1 MEESVS
7 SELAQALEP
16 EPSQDP
22 VDTSSQEPTSV
33 SEEVKDQGD
42 VSEDKVEDPDKSAK
56 PSREFKKTW
65 GFRRTTIAKREIPG
79 EMPAETPEGKG
90 APVRRSGR
98 QAKRTDKLE
107 EFLVT
112 VKRGR
117 GTGRKSCPSRLEGG
131 DPPSQTPTDA
141 ETASEASFD
150 GNADA
155 KIEEQKVASPEKKKR
170 GRGRTRR
177 AVKPKAGSASD
188 DGSSENEEKATV
200 EVTTETQE
208 TVETADSAGEG
219 KDVEAK
225 EEQAKDVEM
234 KDEEGEEDCDENKE
248 KTSNESI
255 NRRPTRAVREDS
267 KRDPKPKA
275 GVKLRNEKKEEED
288 DDDDDDGEESSSSE
302 SDSDGYDPNALYC
315 ICRQKHN
322 KRFMICC
329 DRCEEWFHGD
339 CVGISEARGRLM
351 ERNGEDYVCPNCYTQ
366 KGPYSKTGSSTAA
379 AENGKR
385 PAAGLRKSETG
396 LATPSSTAAAATEEK
411 ASDDLGIKGRIE
423 KATNPSGKK
432 KIKIFQPQVSAVEGS
447 PLPKCIGPGCER
459 DALPDSVYCGNDCI
473 LKHAAAA
480 MKTITTDGKDS
491 KQKER
496 GKPKAKKKT
505 TNKTPNKSRSGME
518 RRSSNQGDKEE
529 SESGTEEGDGDDEDD
544 KHAEEHPPPPA
555 MSSWSSDHNYIA
567 VTPEKTSPISASVLN
582 KPSAQKEKEKEDHE
596 EVKPEKE
603 MVSADKKPPAS
614 NVAPKGG
621 KKSPGSKG
629 TKAAAATT
637 SPLPKG
643 KASAAPLSSGRELRK
658 QPVPIQAKPKKPG
671 PPIPPIPV
679 LSPLGPPG
687 SRHHPS
693 GALRVGKSTFTI
705 PKKQPQVVQ
714 KDSAEPGPSPK
725 SRTPSSSVSSTQH
738 SAPKPTQ
745 PTAPAVS
752 ASQPPPNN
760 QMRSNIR
767 RSLTDILYKRVSDGD
782 DLSMSESEVGRL
794 AVSIEK
800 EMFNL
805 YLNTDNKYKNKYRSL
820 MFNLKDPKNKGL
832 FYRVVGG
839 EISPFRLVRLSPEE
853 LLSKEMSD
861 WRKSEISESL
871 DVSGRSQSGQPK
883 SGSRQEGVPTDV
895 DMEEAPPT
903 MSDGDVCM
911 PATSQS
917 SHLASAAD
925 SQEDTRPTSAP
936 QASVSTGKGS
946 SMPDIFS
953 SMLKDTT
960 AEHRAH
966 LFDLNCKICTGQKLA
981 DDEPPSKK
989 NKMSVHKKPEQS
1001 FKPKSEPRP
1010 SKAHADL
1017 PQVSSVSGLETP
1029 MSDTTSVVEDPSS
1042 LFPVAQAP
1050 VPAVVPAV
1058 SSVTITRRDPR
1069 TAGHRSSVPP
1079 IVPDAVVPANVPIS
1093 VEPVVVEAKGPLPM
1107 PPPAP
1112 VSIPRPVIPKPAS
1125 YGSGTASVS
1134 EPSPE
1139 GETALFLSG
1148 QEMMWKGFINMHSVA
1163 KFVTKAYLVSGSFE
1177 HIKEDLPDTIHIGG
1191 RISPHTVWDYVGKLK
1206 TSLSK
1211 ELSLIRFHPATEEE
1225 EVAYVSLF
1233 SYFSSRK
1240 RFGVVANSNKRIK
1253 DLYLIPL
1260 SSKDPLPAKLLP
1272 FDGPGLEPARPNL
1285 LLGLLICQ
1293 KDKKR
1298 PGAPLE
1304 NEDKRSKTLRDDETG
1319 LPKPSTTSKSE
1330 IKQDKVLRSS
1340 LDAISTTPPGTPPPI
1355 SASESSKSVST
1366 VFSILS
1372 SVKASGVS
1380 ASTGS
1385 NSPSSNVS
1393 ATSMGSSTPLQTILK
1408 TLFGKKQDSD
1418 VSLSPS
1424 DQSAGNVS
1432 VPSVSLLDPIVQQF
1446 AVTKGREVEVQDDR
1460 PYDPEE
1466 EYDPAVG
1473 YSTEN
1478 THDTTKITAAVKQ
1491 AEVNYVVEDVAYDPE
1506 DDSLFD
1512 DVDPSA
1518 KKLAEHQK
1526 VLEEKQ
1532 TKEQKDEDLV
1542 NQQIPETLISQPV
1555 TSLLANS
1562 QLLQLG
1568 KKVEELVVKSSA
1580 APIINQRRDPRQ
1592 SRDPRQAAACRR
1604 QTSDSTEAEEESPLT
1619 TENLSPQHDT
1629 ATDAIPTQA
1638 CTVAD
1643 AQTEQ
1648 SDTTEDTTVEK
1659 PSATTD
1665 MPLLQVAATFDSVQ
1679 PAIQQPETSKSEEA
1693 NESEEGSKT
1702 EELPFLDTKSTEVS
1716 IPLLGEKIDPELVE
1730 SYMEKELEE
1739 EPKKDEPIE
1748 SEIKSFEEV
1757 WPNSASIL
1765 KADKVSSIGQ
1775 AVLKADQVVSI
1786 GKPIETTATTYYNIS
1801 TISTSSTSL
1810 HSGVPPD
1817 LIQENLSY
1825 MDSHSSHIQHIPTTN
1840 PANIPPPMSFPPP
1853 IGPPPILGP
1862 PPIQGPPPI
1871 AVPPPMH
1878 IPPPMSG
1885 PLPLQI
1891 PPIQGPPPHL
1901 GDSDHS
1907 QYQPPGSYTPFQ
1919 NQWGSS
1925 SQFDAAPRGPP
1936 PPNFTPRGLPPFQPM
1951 GQRGPPP
1958 QIFDNSMNS
1967 MPPHHTGPR
1976 GPPAGPLPPGP
1987 PPSFDGQRFNG
1998 PPPPFNFSTPRGP
2011 PLPFPGPP
2019 PNHFDNRAPPPS
2031 HFPGP
2036 RGPPPLHNIGDH
2048 GPPSN
2053 MSRGPGDQFEDGG
2066 NSYHQGLEKSQIP
2079 SQGPPFR
2086 GPPPNH
2092 FDGRRGPPGPSGE
2105 MSGQR
2110 FPPPNQFR
2118 GSPQH
2123 RGSFEEP
2130 RGTSPQDFERHRGP
2144 SVQQFGGPRGPPPGH
2159 YDKEPVGQ
2167 SARFNYN
2174 DDNPGDVRDVRP
2186 VRGPL
2191 LPTPPEG
2198 PIQIQGRMGGHSP
2211 DTHRDDH
2218 WRRHSPEMRRRSGS
2232 SRDSSEPHNRPS
2244 RFDGGLRDRD
2254 VSSRLSEERQRDLSE
2269 DRRRDRDREG
2279 GHGGRSWGWNRE
2291 HEYDRGRERDR
2302 ERDRSRE
2309 RDRERG
2315 RSRER
2320 EREHSRERDRSRGRE
2335 SDRHRD
2341 GDGDKRRDRDRDR
2354 DRGRERDQDRKD
2366 HDRDRAKNR
2375 DRERDRERE
2384 RDRDHDRDRDNRDR
2398 KRERSRSRERER
2410 GKDRD
2415 RRDRDRERDKDR
2427 GKEKNR
2433 DRRDRS
2439 RSKEKRDDKKER
2451 SDSSRAKSTESEN
2464 PS

>member
-1 MEESVS
+1 MEERVS
-7 SELAQALEP
+7 PELAQAPEP

-33 SEEVKDQGD
+33 SEEVKDQKDQGD
-42 VSEDKVEDPDKSAK
+42 VSEDKVEDPDKSTK
-56 PSREFKKTW
+56 PPREFKKTW

-79 EMPAETPEGKG
+79 EMAETPEGRG

-117 GTGRKSCPSRLEGG
+117 GTGRRSCPSRLEGG

-155 KIEEQKVASPEKKKR
+155 KIEEQKVASPEKKKS

-177 AVKPKAGSASD
+177 AVKPKAGGGSVSD
-188 DGSSENEEKATV
+188 DGSSENEEKDSG
-200 EVTTETQE
+200 EVMKETQE
-208 TVETADSAGEG
+208 NVETAASAEDG
-219 KDVEAK
+219 KDEK
-225 EEQAKDVEM
+225 EEQVKDVEM
-234 KDEEGEEDCDENKE
+234 KEEEGEEECNKNKE
-248 KTSNESI
+248 KTSNESL
-255 NRRPTRAVREDS
+255 NRRPTRAVCKDS
-267 KRDPKPKA
+267 KRDTKPKV
-275 GVKLRNEKKEEED
+275 GVKLRNEKKD
-288 DDDDDDGEESSSSE
+288 DDDDDDEESSSSD

-329 DRCEEWFHGD
+329 DRCEEWFHGN

-366 KGPYSKTGSSTAA
+366 KGQFSKAGSSTAA

-396 LATPSSTAAAATEEK
+396 LATPSSTAAATTEEK
-411 ASDDLGIKGRIE
+411 TSDDLGIKGRIE

-432 KIKIFQPQVSAVEGS
+432 KIKIFQPQVTAVEGS
-447 PLPKCIGPGCER
+447 SLPKCIGPGCER

-473 LKHAAAA
+473 LRHAAAA
-480 MKTITTDGKDS
+480 MKTITTDGKGS

-496 GKPKAKKKT
+496 VRPKVQKKT
-505 TNKTPNKSRSGME
+505 SNKSPNKRSSGPE
-518 RRSSNQGDKEE
+518 KSSSNQGEEE
-529 SESGTEEGDGDDEDD
+529 SESGTEEYDDDDED

-582 KPSAQKEKEKEDHE
+582 TTSAQKDKEKEDNE

-603 MVSADKKPPAS
+603 TASADKKAPAS

-621 KKSPGSKG
+621 KKSPGYKG
-629 TKAAAATT
+629 TKAAAAT
-637 SPLPKG
+637 SPLS
-643 KASAAPLSSGRELRK
+643 KAKTTAAPLNSGRELRK
-658 QPVPIQAKPKKPG
+658 QPIPIQGKSKKPG
-671 PPIPPIPV
+671 PPPPPIPV
-679 LSPLGPPG
+679 LSPSGLPG
-687 SRHHPS
+687 SRHHAT

-705 PKKQPQVVQ
+705 PKKQPQAGQ
-714 KDSAEPGPSPK
+714 KDSAEPGPSPTT
-725 SRTPSSSVSSTQH
+725 RTPPSPGSSIQH

-745 PTAPAVS
+745 PIAAAAPP
-752 ASQPPPNN
+752 QPPPNN

-767 RSLTDILYKRVSDGD
+767 RSLTDILYKRVSDSD
-782 DLSMSESEVGRL
+782 DLSMSENEVGKL
-794 AVSIEK
+794 AVGIEK

-805 YLNTDNKYKNKYRSL
+805 YMNTDNKYKNKYRSL

-832 FYRVVGG
+832 FYHVVGG

-853 LLSKEMSD
+853 LLSREMSD

-871 DVSGRSQSGQPK
+871 DMSGRSQSGQPK
-883 SGSRQEGVPTDV
+883 SGSRQEGAPPDV
-895 DMEEAPPT
+895 DMEEAPPP

-917 SHLASAAD
+917 PHLASAAD
-925 SQEDTRPTSAP
+925 SQEDARPTSAS
-936 QASVSTGKGS
+936 QAPVSTGKGS

-989 NKMSVHKKPEQS
+989 NKMSAPKKPEHS
-1001 FKPKSEPRP
+1001 FKSKSESRP
-1010 SKAHADL
+1010 SKSPADL
-1017 PQVSSVSGLETP
+1017 PQVSSLSGPETP
-1029 MSDTTSVVEDPSS
+1029 MPDSAAVMEDPSS
-1042 LFPVAQAP
+1042 VFPVVQAP
-1050 VPAVVPAV
+1050 VTAAVPAV

-1069 TAGHRSSVPP
+1069 TAGHRSSVPQ
-1079 IVPDAVVPANVPIS
+1079 IVPDVVVPAMPANIPIS

-1112 VSIPRPVIPKPAS
+1112 ASIPRPVIPKMAS
-1125 YGSGTASVS
+1125 YGSSTTSMS
-1134 EPSPE
+1134 EPPPE

-1304 NEDKRSKTLRDDETG
+1304 TEEKRSKTLRDDETG
-1319 LPKPSTTSKSE
+1319 LPKPSTTGKSE

-1340 LDAISTTPPGTPPPI
+1340 LDAISTTPPGTPPPL
-1355 SASESSKSVST
+1355 SASESSSSVSS

-1372 SVKASGVS
+1372 SVKAPGVS
-1380 ASTGS
+1380 TSTGS

-1393 ATSMGSSTPLQTILK
+1393 AASTASSTPLQTILK
-1408 TLFGKKQDSD
+1408 TLFGQKKQDSD

-1424 DQSAGNVS
+1424 DQSAVD
-1432 VPSVSLLDPIVQQF
+1432 VALPSVSLLDPIVQQF
-1446 AVTKGREVEVQDDR
+1446 AITKGKEVEVQDDR

-1473 YSTEN
+1473 YGTEN
-1478 THDTTKITAAVKQ
+1478 THDTNKVSAAVKQ
-1491 AEVNYVVEDVAYDPE
+1491 AEVTPVMDDVAYDPE

-1512 DVDPSA
+1512 DVGVDPSA
-1518 KKLAEHQK
+1518 KKLTEHQK

-1532 TKEQKDEDLV
+1532 IEEQKHEEPV
-1542 NQQIPETLISQPV
+1542 HQQIPDTLISQPV

-1568 KKVEELVVKSSA
+1568 KKVEELVAKTSA
-1580 APIINQRRDPRQ
+1580 APVINQRRDPRQ
-1592 SRDPRQAAACRR
+1592 SRDPRQAVTSRR
-1604 QTSDSTEAEEESPLT
+1604 QTSDSTEAEEESSLT
-1619 TENLSPQHDT
+1619 TDKTSPKQGT
-1629 ATDAIPTQA
+1629 VTETSPTQA

-1643 AQTEQ
+1643 TQIAQLDSTK
-1648 SDTTEDTTVEK
+1648 DTSVEE

-1665 MPLLQVAATFDSVQ
+1665 MPLSQVTATLDSVQ
-1679 PAIQQPETSKSEEA
+1679 SAILDPEASKSEERG
-1693 NESEEGSKT
+1693 ESEEGSEC
-1702 EELPFLDTKSTEVS
+1702 EEVPFLDTKSTEVS

-1730 SYMEKELEE
+1730 SYIEE
-1739 EPKKDEPIE
+1739 EPKTKGDPIE

-1765 KADKVSSIGQ
+1765 KADQASSIGQ
-1775 AVLKADQVVSI
+1775 
-1786 GKPIETTATTYYNIS
+1786 PIETTTTTYYNIS

-1810 HSGVPPD
+1810 HSGVPQD
-1817 LIQENLSY
+1817 VIQDNSSY

-1853 IGPPPILGP
+1853 ILGP
-1862 PPIQGPPPI
+1862 PPMQGPPPI

-1878 IPPPMSG
+1878 LPPSMSGPPPMQIPPMQG
-1885 PLPLQI
+1885 PLPPLV
-1891 PPIQGPPPHL
+1891 
-1901 GDSDHS
+1901 DNDHS
-1907 QYQPPGSYTPFQ
+1907 QYPPPGSYPPFQ

-1925 SQFDAAPRGPP
+1925 SQFDAAPRGPL
-1936 PPNFTPRGLPPFQPM
+1936 PPNFTPRGPSPFQPM
-1951 GQRGPPP
+1951 GQRGPPH

-1967 MPPHHTGPR
+1967 LPPQHIGPR
-1976 GPPAGPLPPGP
+1976 GPPPGP
-1987 PPSFDGQRFNG
+1987 PPPRPPHSFDGQRFNG
-1998 PPPPFNFSTPRGP
+1998 PPPPFNFSAPRGP
-2011 PLPFPGPP
+2011 PPPFPGPP

-2036 RGPPPLHNIGDH
+2036 RGPPPLHNIGDR

-2066 NSYHQGLEKSQIP
+2066 NSYHQGIEKPQIP

-2086 GPPPNH
+2086 VPLPNH

-2105 MSGQR
+2105 MSGQQ

-2130 RGTSPQDFERHRGP
+2130 RGTSSQDFEKHRGP
-2144 SVQQFGGPRGPPPGH
+2144 SVQQFGGLRGPPPGH

-2167 SARFNYN
+2167 PARFNYN
-2174 DDNPGDVRDVRP
+2174 DDTPSDVRDVRP

-2191 LPTPPEG
+2191 LPTPSEG
-2198 PIQIQGRMGGHSP
+2198 PIPIQGRIGGHSP
-2211 DTHRDDH
+2211 DSHRDDH
-2218 WRRHSPEMRRRSGS
+2218 WRRHSPEMRRRSCS
-2232 SRDSSEPHNRPS
+2232 TRDSSEPHNRPS
-2244 RFDGGLRDRD
+2244 RFDGGSRDRD
-2254 VSSRLSEERQRDLSE
+2254 ASSRLSEERQRDLSE

-2291 HEYDRGRERDR
+2291 HEYDRGREKDR

-2320 EREHSRERDRSRGRE
+2320 ESEHSRERDRSRGRE
-2335 SDRHRD
+2335 SDRYRD

-2354 DRGRERDQDRKD
+2354 DRGKEREQDRKD

-2375 DRERDRERE
+2375 DRERDR
-2384 RDRDHDRDRDNRDR
+2384 DRDRDSRDR
-2398 KRERSRSRERER
+2398 RRERSRSRERER

-2427 GKEKNR
+2427 GRDKDR

-2439 RSKEKRDDKKER
+2439 RSKEKKDDKKER
-2451 SDSSRAKSTESEN
+2451 SDNSRAKSTESEN

>member
-7 SELAQALEP
+7 PELAQAPEP

-33 SEEVKDQGD
+33 SEEVKDQKDQGD

-79 EMPAETPEGKG
+79 EMAAETPEGKG

-117 GTGRKSCPSRLEGG
+117 GTGRRSCPSRLEGG

-155 KIEEQKVASPEKKKR
+155 KIEEQKVPSPEKKKR
-170 GRGRTRR
+170 GRGRARR
-177 AVKPKAGSASD
+177 AVKPKAGSVSD
-188 DGSSENEEKATV
+188 DGSSENEEKATA
-200 EVTTETQE
+200 EVTTDTQE
-208 TVETADSAGEG
+208 NVETAGSAGDG
-219 KDVEAK
+219 KDVEAN
-225 EEQAKDVEM
+225 EEQAKDVVM
-234 KDEEGEEDCDENKE
+234 KDEEGEEECDENKE

-255 NRRPTRAVREDS
+255 NRRPTRAVSKDS
-267 KRDPKPKA
+267 KRDTKPKV
-275 GVKLRNEKKEEED
+275 GVRLRNEKKEED
-288 DDDDDDGEESSSSE
+288 DDDDDDDDDEESSSSE

-366 KGPYSKTGSSTAA
+366 KGQFSKAGSSTAA

-385 PAAGLRKSETG
+385 PVAGLRKSETG
-396 LATPSSTAAAATEEK
+396 LATPSSTAAATTEEK

-432 KIKIFQPQVSAVEGS
+432 KIKIFQPVSAVEGS
-447 PLPKCIGPGCER
+447 SLPKCIGPGCER

-496 GKPKAKKKT
+496 GRPKAQKKT
-505 TNKTPNKSRSGME
+505 TNKTPNKKRSGTE
-518 RRSSNQGDKEE
+518 RRSSNQGGEEE
-529 SESGTEEGDGDDEDD
+529 SESGTEEDDDDDDED

-582 KPSAQKEKEKEDHE
+582 KTSAQKDKEKEDNE

-603 MVSADKKPPAS
+603 TASTDKKPPAS
-614 NVAPKGG
+614 IVPPKGG

-629 TKAAAATT
+629 TKAAATTT

-643 KASAAPLSSGRELRK
+643 KTNAAPLSSGRELRK
-658 QPVPIQAKPKKPG
+658 QPIPIQVKPKKPG

-679 LSPLGPPG
+679 LSPPGPPG
-687 SRHHPS
+687 SRHHAS

-705 PKKQPQVVQ
+705 PKKQPQAVQ
-714 KDSAEPGPSPK
+714 KDSAEPGPSPN
-725 SRTPSSSVSSTQH
+725 SRTPPLPVSSTQH

-745 PTAPAVS
+745 PAAPA
-752 ASQPPPNN
+752 APPQPPPNN

-767 RSLTDILYKRVSDGD
+767 RSLTDILYKRVSDSD
-782 DLSMSESEVGRL
+782 DLSMSESEVGKL

-805 YLNTDNKYKNKYRSL
+805 YMNTDNKYKNKYRSL

-861 WRKSEISESL
+861 WRKSEISEWEIP
-871 DVSGRSQSGQPK
+871 VRTAK
-883 SGSRQEGVPTDV
+883 SGSRQEGAPPDV
-895 DMEEAPPT
+895 DMEEAPPP
-903 MSDGDVCM
+903 MSDGD
-911 PATSQS
+911 
-917 SHLASAAD
+917 D
-925 SQEDTRPTSAP
+925 SQDDTRPTSAP
-936 QASVSTGKGS
+936 QATVSTGKGS

-981 DDEPPSKK
+981 DDEPPPSKK
-989 NKMSVHKKPEQS
+989 TKMSVPKKPEPS

-1010 SKAHADL
+1010 SKSPADI
-1017 PQVSSVSGLETP
+1017 PQVSSLSGLETP
-1029 MSDTTSVVEDPSS
+1029 MSDSTSVVEDPSS
-1042 LFPVAQAP
+1042 VFPLVQAP

-1058 SSVTITRRDPR
+1058 TSVTITRRDPR
-1069 TAGHRSSVPP
+1069 TAGHRSSVPQ
-1079 IVPDAVVPANVPIS
+1079 IVPDAVVPVVPANIPIS

-1112 VSIPRPVIPKPAS
+1112 ASIPRPVIPKPAS
-1125 YGSGTASVS
+1125 YGSGTTSVS
-1134 EPSPE
+1134 EPPPE

-1304 NEDKRSKTLRDDETG
+1304 NEEKRSKTLRDDETG
-1319 LPKPSTTSKSE
+1319 LPKPSTNSKSDM
-1330 IKQDKVLRSS
+1330 KQDKVLRSS
-1340 LDAISTTPPGTPPPI
+1340 LDAISTTPPGTPPPLT
-1355 SASESSKSVST
+1355 ASESSSSVTS

-1372 SVKASGVS
+1372 SVKAPGVNT
-1380 ASTGS
+1380 STGS

-1393 ATSMGSSTPLQTILK
+1393 AGPTASSTPLQTILK
-1408 TLFGKKQDSD
+1408 TLFGKKKQDSD

-1424 DQSAGNVS
+1424 DQSSVDVS

-1446 AVTKGREVEVQDDR
+1446 AITKGKEVEVQDDR

-1478 THDTTKITAAVKQ
+1478 THDTTKVTAAVKQ
-1491 AEVNYVVEDVAYDPE
+1491 AEVNSVVDDVAYDPE

-1518 KKLAEHQK
+1518 KKLTEHQK

-1532 TKEQKDEDLV
+1532 TEEQKHEDPV
-1542 NQQIPETLISQPV
+1542 IPETLISQPV

-1568 KKVEELVVKSSA
+1568 KKVEELVAKSSA

-1592 SRDPRQAAACRR
+1592 SRDPRQAAASRR
-1604 QTSDSTEAEEESPLT
+1604 QTSDFTEAEEEFPLT
-1619 TENLSPQHDT
+1619 SDKLSPQGTDT
-1629 ATDAIPTQA
+1629 SPTQA
-1638 CTVAD
+1638 CTVTD
-1643 AQTEQ
+1643 TQTAQL
-1648 SDTTEDTTVEK
+1648 DTTEDTSVEE

-1665 MPLLQVAATFDSVQ
+1665 MPLLQVTATLDSVQ
-1679 PAIQQPETSKSEEA
+1679 PAIQQPEASKSEEED
-1693 NESEEGSKT
+1693 ESEEGSKT
-1702 EELPFLDTKSTEVS
+1702 EEVPFLDAKSIEVS

-1730 SYMEKELEE
+1730 SYMEKEPEE
-1739 EPKKDEPIE
+1739 ELKMKDDPIE

-1775 AVLKADQVVSI
+1775 AVLKADQVSSI

-1801 TISTSSTSL
+1801 TISTSSTL
-1810 HSGVPPD
+1810 HSGVPQD
-1817 LIQENLSY
+1817 VIQDSSSY

-1862 PPIQGPPPI
+1862 PPIQGPPPMS
-1871 AVPPPMH
+1871 VPPPMH
-1878 IPPPMSG
+1878 LPPPMSG
-1885 PLPLQI
+1885 PLPIQI
-1891 PPIQGPPPHL
+1891 PPMQGPPPPL
-1901 GDSDHS
+1901 G
-1907 QYQPPGSYTPFQ
+1907 
-1919 NQWGSS
+1919 W
-1925 SQFDAAPRGPP
+1925 
-1936 PPNFTPRGLPPFQPM
+1936 
-1951 GQRGPPP
+1951 
-1958 QIFDNSMNS
+1958 
-1967 MPPHHTGPR
+1967 
-1976 GPPAGPLPPGP
+1976 
-1987 PPSFDGQRFNG
+1987 
-1998 PPPPFNFSTPRGP
+1998 
-2011 PLPFPGPP
+2011 
-2019 PNHFDNRAPPPS
+2019 
-2031 HFPGP
+2031 
-2036 RGPPPLHNIGDH
+2036 
-2048 GPPSN
+2048 
-2053 MSRGPGDQFEDGG
+2053 
-2066 NSYHQGLEKSQIP
+2066 
-2079 SQGPPFR
+2079 
-2086 GPPPNH
+2086 
-2092 FDGRRGPPGPSGE
+2092 
-2105 MSGQR
+2105 
-2110 FPPPNQFR
+2110 
-2118 GSPQH
+2118 
-2123 RGSFEEP
+2123 
-2130 RGTSPQDFERHRGP
+2130 
-2144 SVQQFGGPRGPPPGH
+2144 
-2159 YDKEPVGQ
+2159 
-2167 SARFNYN
+2167 
-2174 DDNPGDVRDVRP
+2174 
-2186 VRGPL
+2186 
-2191 LPTPPEG
+2191 
-2198 PIQIQGRMGGHSP
+2198 
-2211 DTHRDDH
+2211 
-2218 WRRHSPEMRRRSGS
+2218 
-2232 SRDSSEPHNRPS
+2232 
-2244 RFDGGLRDRD
+2244 
-2254 VSSRLSEERQRDLSE
+2254 
-2269 DRRRDRDREG
+2269 
-2279 GHGGRSWGWNRE
+2279 
-2291 HEYDRGRERDR
+2291 
-2302 ERDRSRE
+2302 
-2309 RDRERG
+2309 
-2315 RSRER
+2315 
-2320 EREHSRERDRSRGRE
+2320 
-2335 SDRHRD
+2335 
-2341 GDGDKRRDRDRDR
+2341 
-2354 DRGRERDQDRKD
+2354 
-2366 HDRDRAKNR
+2366 
-2375 DRERDRERE
+2375 
-2384 RDRDHDRDRDNRDR
+2384 
-2398 KRERSRSRERER
+2398 
-2410 GKDRD
+2410 
-2415 RRDRDRERDKDR
+2415 
-2427 GKEKNR
+2427 
-2433 DRRDRS
+2433 
-2439 RSKEKRDDKKER
+2439 
-2451 SDSSRAKSTESEN
+2451 
-2464 PS
+2464 

>member
-7 SELAQALEP
+7 PELAQASEP

-22 VDTSSQEPTSV
+22 VDTSSQEPPSV
-33 SEEVKDQGD
+33 SEEVKDKKDQGD

-56 PSREFKKTW
+56 PPCEFKKTW
-65 GFRRTTIAKREIPG
+65 GLRRTTIAKREIPG
-79 EMPAETPEGKG
+79 EMAAETPEGRG

-117 GTGRKSCPSRLEGG
+117 GTGRRSCPSRLEGG

-150 GNADA
+150 GNVDA
-155 KIEEQKVASPEKKKR
+155 KVEEQRVASPEKKKR
-170 GRGRTRR
+170 GRGRMRR
-177 AVKPKAGSASD
+177 AVKPKPGNGSVSD
-188 DGSSENEEKATV
+188 DGSSENEEKASG
-200 EVTTETQE
+200 EVMKETQE
-208 TVETADSAGEG
+208 NVETATAEDG
-219 KDVEAK
+219 KDGE

-234 KDEEGEEDCDENKE
+234 KEEEGEEECNKNKE

-255 NRRPTRAVREDS
+255 NRRPTRAVCKDS
-267 KRDPKPKA
+267 KRDSKPKV
-275 GVKLRNEKKEEED
+275 GVKLRNEKKED
-288 DDDDDDGEESSSSE
+288 DDEESSSSE

-339 CVGISEARGRLM
+339 CVGIPEARGRLM

-366 KGPYSKTGSSTAA
+366 KGQFSKAGSTTAA

-385 PAAGLRKSETG
+385 PAAGLRKSESA
-396 LATPSSTAAAATEEK
+396 LATPSSTVAAAMEEK

-432 KIKIFQPQVSAVEGS
+432 KIKIFQPVTAVEGS
-447 PLPKCIGPGCER
+447 CLPKCIGPGCER

-473 LKHAAAA
+473 LRHAAAA

-496 GKPKAKKKT
+496 GRPKAQKKT
-505 TNKTPNKSRSGME
+505 SNKSPNKRRSGPE
-518 RRSSNQGDKEE
+518 RRSSNQAGEEEE
-529 SESGTEEGDGDDEDD
+529 SESGTEEYDDDEDE

-567 VTPEKTSPISASVLN
+567 VTPEKTTTISASVLN
-582 KPSAQKEKEKEDHE
+582 KTSAAQKDKEKEDDE
-596 EVKPEKE
+596 EVKPEKKTA
-603 MVSADKKPPAS
+603 STDKKPPAS

-629 TKAAAATT
+629 TKAVAAT

-643 KASAAPLSSGRELRK
+643 KTTAAPLNSGRELRK
-658 QPVPIQAKPKKPG
+658 QSLPIQGKSKKPG
-671 PPIPPIPV
+671 PPPPPIPV
-679 LSPLGPPG
+679 LSPSGPPG
-687 SRHHPS
+687 SRHHVT

-705 PKKQPQVVQ
+705 PKKQPQVGQ
-714 KDSAEPGPSPK
+714 KDSVEQGPSPT
-725 SRTPSSSVSSTQH
+725 SRTPPSPGSSTQH
-738 SAPKPTQ
+738 SAPKPNQ
-745 PTAPAVS
+745 PIAPA
-752 ASQPPPNN
+752 APQQPPPNN

-767 RSLTDILYKRVSDGD
+767 RSLTDILYKRASDSD
-782 DLSMSESEVGRL
+782 DLSMSESGVGKL

-805 YLNTDNKYKNKYRSL
+805 YMNTDNKYKNKYRSL

-853 LLSKEMSD
+853 LLSREMSD

-871 DVSGRSQSGQPK
+871 DMSVRSQSGQPK
-883 SGSRQEGVPTDV
+883 SGSRQEGAPPVV
-895 DMEEAPPT
+895 DMEEAPPP

-917 SHLASAAD
+917 PHLASAAD
-925 SQEDTRPTSAP
+925 SQEDTRPTSVSQAP
-936 QASVSTGKGS
+936 VSTGKGS
-946 SMPDIFS
+946 SVPDIFS

-966 LFDLNCKICTGQKLA
+966 LFDLNCKICTGQKLV

-989 NKMSVHKKPEQS
+989 NKMSAPKKPENS
-1001 FKPKSEPRP
+1001 FTSKSESRP
-1010 SKAHADL
+1010 SKSPADL
-1017 PQVSSVSGLETP
+1017 PQVSSLSGPETP
-1029 MSDTTSVVEDPSS
+1029 ISDSAAVMEDLSSV
-1042 LFPVAQAP
+1042 FPVVQAP
-1050 VPAVVPAV
+1050 VTAAVPAV

-1069 TAGHRSSVPP
+1069 TAGHRSSVPQ
-1079 IVPDAVVPANVPIS
+1079 IVPDVVVPAMPSNIPIS

-1112 VSIPRPVIPKPAS
+1112 ASIPRPVIPKTAS
-1125 YGSGTASVS
+1125 YGSSSTSMS
-1134 EPSPE
+1134 EPPPE

-1293 KDKKR
+1293 KDRKR
-1298 PGAPLE
+1298 RGAPLE
-1304 NEDKRSKTLRDDETG
+1304 NEEKHSKTLRDDETG
-1319 LPKPSTTSKSE
+1319 LPKPSTTGKSE
-1330 IKQDKVLRSS
+1330 IKQDKVLRTS
-1340 LDAISTTPPGTPPPI
+1340 LDAISTTPPGTPPPL
-1355 SASESSKSVST
+1355 SAPESSSSVSS
-1366 VFSILS
+1366 VFSLLS
-1372 SVKASGVS
+1372 SLKAPGVS
-1380 ASTGS
+1380 NSTGN

-1393 ATSMGSSTPLQTILK
+1393 AASSTPLQTILK
-1408 TLFGKKQDSD
+1408 SLFGKKKQDSD
-1418 VSLSPS
+1418 VSSSPS
-1424 DQSAGNVS
+1424 DQSAVDVA
-1432 VPSVSLLDPIVQQF
+1432 VPCVSLLDPIVQHF
-1446 AVTKGREVEVQDDR
+1446 AITKGKEVEVQDDR

-1473 YSTEN
+1473 YSTGN
-1478 THDTTKITAAVKQ
+1478 THDTTKVSAELKQ
-1491 AEVNYVVEDVAYDPE
+1491 ADVTPLMDDVAYDPE

-1512 DVDPSA
+1512 DVGVDPST
-1518 KKLAEHQK
+1518 KKLTEHQK
-1526 VLEEKQ
+1526 VFEEKHIEER
-1532 TKEQKDEDLV
+1532 KHEEPV
-1542 NQQIPETLISQPV
+1542 HQQIPETLISQPV
-1555 TSLLANS
+1555 TSLLAES

-1568 KKVEELVVKSSA
+1568 KKVEELVAKNSA
-1580 APIINQRRDPRQ
+1580 TPVINQRRDPRQ
-1592 SRDPRQAAACRR
+1592 SRDPRQVVTSRR
-1604 QTSDSTEAEEESPLT
+1604 KTSDSTVKEEESSFT
-1619 TENLSPQHDT
+1619 TDKTSPQQGT
-1629 ATDAIPTQA
+1629 VIETPQTQA
-1638 CTVAD
+1638 CSVAD
-1643 AQTEQ
+1643 TQTAQLDSTK
-1648 SDTTEDTTVEK
+1648 DTLVEE

-1665 MPLLQVAATFDSVQ
+1665 IPLSQVISSLDSVQ
-1679 PAIQQPETSKSEEA
+1679 SAILDSEVSKSEEGD
-1693 NESEEGSKT
+1693 ESEEDGKS
-1702 EELPFLDTKSTEVS
+1702 EEMPFLDTKSTEVS

-1730 SYMEKELEE
+1730 SYMEKEPEE
-1739 EPKKDEPIE
+1739 EPKIKDDPIE

-1765 KADKVSSIGQ
+1765 KADQVSSIGQ
-1775 AVLKADQVVSI
+1775 
-1786 GKPIETTATTYYNIS
+1786 PIETTTTTYYNIS

-1810 HSGVPPD
+1810 HSGVPQD
-1817 LIQENLSY
+1817 VIQDNSSY
-1825 MDSHSSHIQHIPTTN
+1825 MDSHSPHIQHIPTTN
-1840 PANIPPPMSFPPP
+1840 PTNIPPPMSFPPP
-1853 IGPPPILGP
+1853 IGPPPIFGP
-1862 PPIQGPPPI
+1862 PPMQGPPPI

-1878 IPPPMSG
+1878 LPLSMSG
-1885 PLPLQI
+1885 PPLMQI
-1891 PPIQGPPPHL
+1891 PSIQGPPPPL
-1901 GDSDHS
+1901 VDNDHS
-1907 QYQPPGSYTPFQ
+1907 QYPPHGSYPPFQ
-1919 NQWGSS
+1919 SQWGSS
-1925 SQFDAAPRGPP
+1925 SQLDAAPRGPL
-1936 PPNFTPRGLPPFQPM
+1936 PPNFTPRGPFQPM
-1951 GQRGPPP
+1951 DQRGPPH
-1958 QIFDNSMNS
+1958 QIFDNSIS
-1967 MPPHHTGPR
+1967 SLPPQHIRPR
-1976 GPPAGPLPPGP
+1976 GPPPGP
-1987 PPSFDGQRFNG
+1987 PPPRPPPTFDGQRFNG
-1998 PPPPFNFSTPRGP
+1998 PPPPFNFSAPRVP
-2011 PLPFPGPP
+2011 PPPFSGPP
-2019 PNHFDNRAPPPS
+2019 PNLFDNRPQPLS

-2036 RGPPPLHNIGDH
+2036 RGPSPLHNIGDR

-2053 MSRGPGDQFEDGG
+2053 VSRGPGDQFEDCG
-2066 NSYHQGLEKSQIP
+2066 NSYHQGIEKPQIP

-2086 GPPPNH
+2086 GLPPNH

-2105 MSGQR
+2105 MSGQG

-2123 RGSFEEP
+2123 RGSFDEP
-2130 RGTSPQDFERHRGP
+2130 LGTLSQDFDKHRRP
-2144 SVQQFGGPRGPPPGH
+2144 SVQQFGGLRDPPPGH
-2159 YDKEPVGQ
+2159 YEKEPVSQ
-2167 SARFNYN
+2167 PARFNYN
-2174 DDNPGDVRDVRP
+2174 DDTPSDVRDVRP

-2198 PIQIQGRMGGHSP
+2198 PIPIQSRIVEHSP
-2211 DTHRDDH
+2211 DSHRDDH
-2218 WRRHSPEMRRRSGS
+2218 WRRQSPEMRRRSCS
-2232 SRDSSEPHNRPS
+2232 TRDTSEPHNRPS
-2244 RFDGGLRDRD
+2244 RFDGASRDRD
-2254 VSSRLSEERQRDLSE
+2254 ASSRLSEDIQHDLSE
-2269 DRRRDRDREG
+2269 DRRDQDREG
-2279 GHGGRSWGWNRE
+2279 GHGARSWGWNRE
-2291 HEYDRGRERDR
+2291 HEYDRGREKDR

-2309 RDRERG
+2309 RERELG

-2320 EREHSRERDRSRGRE
+2320 EREHSRERDRNRGRDSE
-2335 SDRHRD
+2335 RY

-2354 DRGRERDQDRKD
+2354 DRGSEREQDRKD
-2366 HDRDRAKNR
+2366 HDRDRGKNR
-2375 DRERDRERE
+2375 DRERDRN
-2384 RDRDHDRDRDNRDR
+2384 RDRDSRDRR
-2398 KRERSRSRERER
+2398 RERSRSRERER
-2410 GKDRD
+2410 GKDRE

-2427 GKEKNR
+2427 GKDR
-2433 DRRDRS
+2433 DRRDSS
-2439 RSKEKRDDKKER
+2439 RSKEKKDAKKER
-2451 SDSSRAKSTESEN
+2451 SDKSRAKSTESEN